1 MYITMKAKYKIM
13 AAIIVIMILIFILF
27 IKYEQE
33 LVFIKHLPITMKM
46 AVNYDVGE
54 YKIIVPLHKFA
65 FIKDMDFYLKSSINY
80 FTFHNSKEIND
91 FYDKIKE
98 DAKLNYKVYESVNI
112 FMYYDEK
119 NNTYTLV
126 PAYHVDNEE
135 SLIKNVRLELIDKN
149 AIREIIE
156 NVEYNLQTD
165 VWRKI
170 ELEKFSLSRVYS
182 LSSAEIEG
190 FKSYLNSTE
199 KVDIKIPAKQ
209 AFQYRIK
216 VEKVLVDEINI
227 EYWELYKIDDECYI
241 KNSKNNILKIKFDM
255 LQFLNDIYDN

>member
-1 MYITMKAKYKIM
+1 MKAKYKII
-13 AAIIVIMILIFILF
+13 ATIIVIIILIFILF

-33 LVFIKHLPITMKM
+33 LVFIKYLPITMKM

-65 FIKDMDFYLKSSINY
+65 FIKDMDFYLKSSIDY
-80 FTFHNSKEIND
+80 FTFLNSKEINN

-98 DAKLNYKVYESVNI
+98 EAKLNYKVYESENI
-112 FMYYDEK
+112 FIYYDEK
-119 NNTYTLV
+119 NNTYTIV
-126 PAYHVDNEE
+126 PAYHIDNEE
-135 SLIKNVRLELIDKN
+135 GQIKNVRLDLIDKN

-156 NVEYNLQTD
+156 SVEYNLQTD
-165 VWRKI
+165 TWRKI
-170 ELEKFSLSRVYS
+170 KLEKFGLSKVCN
-182 LSSAEIEG
+182 LSSAEIEE

-199 KVDIKIPAKQ
+199 NVDVKIPEKQ

-227 EYWELYKIDDECYI
+227 EYWELYKIDGDNYI
-241 KNSKNNILKIKFDM
+241 KDPQNNIIKIKSDM
-255 LQFLNDIYDN
+255 LNFLNDVYDN